1 MDDKPIRADLVA
13 QAADRIRMLS
23 SSALALMSKLFHRS
37 EKGKGQYLTIGVV
50 LRHMTIRTITTR
62 ALVTVAALSA
72 LLLAVPAT
80 TQAAPAPRLGILGDD
95 IWVMSNNAF
104 CHGAIHV
111 GIDTNPAKRGQAT
124 ISLTSRGFTG
134 SQPDWGRNP
143 SCRVNV
149 AIGYWSGIQYRERV
163 VPMNLGPRPEAP
175 VRVNLR
181 GVGQGF
187 NLMSY
192 FL

>member
-1 MDDKPIRADLVA
+1 M
-13 QAADRIRMLS
+13 
-23 SSALALMSKLFHRS
+23 RS
-37 EKGKGQYLTIGVV
+37 
-50 LRHMTIRTITTR
+50 MTTKTITTR
-62 ALVTVAALSA
+62 ALVTVAALST
-72 LLLAVPAT
+72 LLLAVPT
-80 TQAAPAPRLGILGDD
+80 TGSAAPAPRLGVLGDD
-95 IWVMSNNAF
+95 IWVMGNNAF

-134 SQPDWGRNP
+134 TQPAWGRNP

-149 AIGYWSGIQYRERV
+149 AIGYWSGIQYREKG

-181 GVGQGF
+181 GVGQGI
-187 NLMSY
+187 NLMSFTTHPNLNKGVSY
-192 FL
+192 YVRIPQP